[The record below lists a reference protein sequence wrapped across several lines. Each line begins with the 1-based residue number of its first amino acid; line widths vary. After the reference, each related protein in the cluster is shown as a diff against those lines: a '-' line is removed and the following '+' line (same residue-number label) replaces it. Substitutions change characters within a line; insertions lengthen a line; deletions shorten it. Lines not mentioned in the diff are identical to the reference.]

1 MTKSERLK
9 YLIERDEALREKE
22 ELLISELPV
31 SDEEIRETITQDEH
45 FIEYQRDKNG
55 ERELTSDEW

>member
-1 MTKSERLK
+1 MTKAERLK
-9 YLIERDEALREKE
+9 YLMQRDEELQEKT

-31 SDEEIRETITQDEH
+31 SDKEIQETITQDEH